1 MTQPSA
7 AEAVSSGASPV
18 QPATG
23 SALAPRTRRVVYQ
36 LIALV
41 AIPTVLGLVLAGL
54 WVTDATRSADAYRQV
69 GRLALLGQQV
79 NGLAQAME
87 NERSG
92 TATFIADGRP
102 AAGLPALH
110 RQYVITDGWAARVR
124 RLVLQLGHGYPAQT
138 QASAA
143 KARASIAE
151 LSGLRTR
158 TAQSQ
163 ASALAVTNGYSAA
176 ISGLFPVNDS
186 IADMSSNSAL
196 ITSVRALGSLSRMA
210 DQASQQQ
217 AILGV
222 ALAEGRFGPGALTA
236 LLTAQARQA
245 GDLASFRS
253 SATAEESWALGQT
266 LASPPAQQ
274 ARAVEQSAIGA
285 GNGPLALGAQASQQW
300 SAGTSYTV
308 GWMRNAQQQLTDW
321 IAAYAQSLQ
330 QNAMRS
336 AMITGGAA
344 LASLVLILLATI
356 IVVRSLIRRLQR
368 LDAAAPD
375 AAGARSPTI
384 TPPATASS
392 AAAAGVISASFFQR
406 NHSLL
411 ERLLRLIDSSELDE
425 DDPERLASLFQ
436 MDHLATQMW
445 RNSDSAL
452 VLAGHETPRH
462 STERLSLVDVLRA
475 AVSEIEQY
483 DRVILNVQ
491 QDVSVSGGA
500 ATDAVHLLAE
510 LLENATAFSPE
521 TTEVAVSG
529 HTVRGGGALI
539 SITDGGTGMPDKQL
553 RQLNRQ
559 LAKPSL
565 ADVPAARHMGLFAV
579 AHLAAR
585 HGIAVRMSTPPG
597 GGTAAEV
604 FLPAALI
611 SLDTKTGS
619 RPGRGGEALRIRTGG
634 ERTRADEEADAWIA
648 AADLPFPTLRSAAG
662 PEHSLEPEPATP
674 EPATPQPL
682 TPQPLTPEPEPVTR
696 EAVPLLLA
704 APVPSSAP
712 ETSPGV
718 TVAEPV
724 GAEPDGGLPIF
735 ESVESG
741 YGRGLW
747 PSDPQTSQSAH
758 AWPPTGRPAAF
769 GHGGERAVAG
779 TPAVGG
785 RVRRRAVTGTPAVDG
800 PASTGLPQRMP
811 QPSRV
816 RGVAADQG
824 TAEATAA
831 ESAEVTRSRLASFQ
845 RGSRRARVTA
855 QMNRSAKQPGQDG

>member
-1 MTQPSA
+1 MTQPGP
-7 AEAVSSGASPV
+7 AEAVSSGVSPV
-18 QPATG
+18 PPAAG

-92 TATFIADGRP
+92 TATFVADGRP

-143 KARASIAE
+143 KVRASIAE
-151 LSGLRTR
+151 LPGLRTR
-158 TAQSQ
+158 AAQSQ
-163 ASALAVTNGYSAA
+163 ASALAVANGYSAA

-186 IADMSSNSAL
+186 IADMSGNPAL
-196 ITSVRALGSLSRMA
+196 ITSVRALGSLSRTA

-308 GWMRNAQQQLTDW
+308 GWMRDAQQQLTDW

-356 IVVRSLIRRLQR
+356 IVVRSLVRRLQR
-368 LDAAAPD
+368 LDTAAPD

-491 QDVSVSGGA
+491 QEVSVSGGA

-529 HTVRGGGALI
+529 HRVRGGGALI

-565 ADVPAARHMGLFAV
+565 ADVPAARRMGLFAV

-597 GGTAAEV
+597 GGTTAEV

-611 SLDTKTGS
+611 SLDTRTGS
-619 RPGRGGEALRIRTGG
+619 RPGRGGEALRLRAGE

-648 AADLPFPTLRSAAG
+648 AADLPFSTLRSAAG
-662 PEHSLEPEPATP
+662 PEHSLEPEPVPPQPVTP
-674 EPATPQPL
+674 EPV
-682 TPQPLTPEPEPVTR
+682 TPEPEPATR

-735 ESVESG
+735 ESVESS
-741 YGRGLW
+741 YGQGLW
-747 PSDPQTSQSAH
+747 PSDPRTSQSAH
-758 AWPPTGRPAAF
+758 TWPPTGRPAAF

-779 TPAVGG
+779 APAVGSP
-785 RVRRRAVTGTPAVDG
+785 VRERAVTGPPAVDG
-800 PASTGLPQRMP
+800 PASSGLPQRMP
-811 QPSRV
+811 QPGCV
-816 RGVAADQG
+816 RDVAADQE

-855 QMNRSAKQPGQDG
+855 QMNRSAKQPDRDG